1 MFITKKITG
10 IDIGSKAIKMLS
22 VKIKNK
28 QFTIEKALIQE
39 IPNDLEEEQNFKAI
53 FSLINQLAIK
63 KSISLK
69 NVAIFCPDNLY
80 NSVNL
85 ILPKIQKKQDIKSAI
100 LWELK
105 NKFGLDPTT
114 VNMDY
119 FINSYTED
127 GKVEYQVFY
136 SDKKNIQTLQNEAMR
151 FNINI
156 KYIDINYIAY
166 SLCFNS
172 LYPQDENIK
181 VLLDVGYKNCKMIF
195 LLRDKILF
203 IRDLN
208 LGLINIFSNLTDD
221 EIKAVKIRGMLNNEN
236 NKILNNSVTEILLEI
251 SKTIDYFIN
260 GLKYPAPSNIF
271 CNGGLFAIPGVYNFF
286 KENMPYPVILNNVLE
301 LSNYNGEY
309 KSLGFLFHLALGLS
323 IL

>member
-28 QFTIEKALIQE
+28 QFKIEKALIQE
-39 IPNDLEEEQNFKAI
+39 IPNDLGEEQNFKAI

-85 ILPKIQKKQDIKSAI
+85 ILPKMQKKQDIKSAI

-105 NKFGLDPTT
+105 NKFGLDPTA

-119 FINSYTED
+119 FINSYNED

-136 SDKKNIQTLQNEAMR
+136 SDKKTIETLQNEAMR
-151 FNINI
+151 FNVNI

-166 SLCFNS
+166 SLCFNA

-181 VLLDVGYKNCKMIF
+181 VLLDVGYKNCKMVF

-221 EIKAVKIRGMLNNEN
+221 EIKAVKIKGMLNNEN
-236 NKILNNSVTEILLEI
+236 NKILSNSVTEILLEI